1 MVPQGRTDRS
11 YSKTAFLLEEAPL
24 EHNVRLKAVKQIQ
37 RADAYYRSDIGWRA
51 VERLRAG
58 KH

>member
-24 EHNVRLKAVKQIQ
+24 EHNVRLKA
-37 RADAYYRSDIGWRA
+37 G
-51 VERLRAG
+51 
-58 KH
+58 